1 MAIILRGDKGSAL
14 SHHELDNNFRHF
26 IYSSSISGTAISL
39 FTTAS
44 LNNEIQIP
52 GGAPSGSDY
61 NIQYKVGNAVS
72 GANALYGA
80 TPNLKFDYRQNSLKL
95 TGSLV
100 NVGDAFVDGD
110 LTVTGTVTAQEYRT
124 EFVNASV
131 VFESG
136 STKFGDTSDD
146 NHDFVGDMSVD
157 GDLTV
162 TGTMTAQEV
171 RTEFNNASVVFE
183 SGSTKFGDTLDDKH
197 TFTGSLGV
205 TGSHDVSGTITAT
218 ESIISEHG
226 TFMNPDTVTKYFKVP
241 SNYNAGLFG
250 PITNSS
256 LIEVDDNATLII
268 I

>member
-1 MAIILRGDKGSAL
+1 MAIILRGDKGTAL
-14 SHHELDNNFRHF
+14 SHSELDNNFRHF

-61 NIQYKVGNAVS
+61 SIQYKVGSAVS
-72 GANALYGA
+72 GANALFGA
-80 TPNLKFDYRQNSLKL
+80 TPNFIFDYRQNSLKL

-100 NVGDAFVDGD
+100 TVGDHFVDGD

-146 NHDFVGDMSVD
+146 NHDFIGDMSVD

-162 TGTMTAQEV
+162 TGTVTAQEV
-171 RTEFNNASVVFE
+171 RTEFSNASVIFE
-183 SGSTKFGDTLDDKH
+183 SGSTKFGDTLEDKH

-205 TGSHDVSGTITAT
+205 TGSHTVTGNLTVMEGA
-218 ESIISEHG
+218 
-226 TFMNPDTVTKYFKVP
+226 FMNPDTVNKHFRVP

-256 LIEVDDNATLII
+256 LIEVDDNATLTII
-268 I
+268 

>member
-1 MAIILRGDKGSAL
+1 VC
-14 SHHELDNNFRHF
+14 
-26 IYSSSISGTAISL
+26 SS
-39 FTTAS
+39 
-44 LNNEIQIP
+44 
-52 GGAPSGSDY
+52 
-61 NIQYKVGNAVS
+61 
-72 GANALYGA
+72 
-80 TPNLKFDYRQNSLKL
+80 
-95 TGSLV
+95 
-100 NVGDAFVDGD
+100 D
-110 LTVTGTVTAQEYRT
+110 L
-124 EFVNASV
+124 
-131 VFESG
+131 
-136 STKFGDTSDD
+136 
-146 NHDFVGDMSVD
+146 
-157 GDLTV
+157 
-162 TGTMTAQEV
+162 
-171 RTEFNNASVVFE
+171 TEFNNASVVFE